1 MNYNT
6 IYQDLKMKVTYFQN
20 RFASDSAELKQ
31 KAAAAG
37 RTVALTEHTEFVW
50 SGFVNDVLDRSQWVT
65 FTANNAE
72 EYNNAKAQFDAV
84 VFAQMIEGTARSAK
98 NIIAHYAVV
107 LDIDDGITVK
117 EVQEDLSQ
125 YEYVMYSSGG
135 TGIKTGERFR
145 VILPIAKTLSADEWS
160 EWSESL
166 KKRFYYSD
174 ESFSK
179 SLQIQ
184 YLPQLNTIHAD
195 RFISYHNAGR
205 LLDVMA
211 DVQYVEPIAQYINP
225 VVPVTYQF
233 SDSEHQD
240 LLEAIINHNDGQL
253 EYEERRILGN
263 RLAALGVN
271 YYDLVRVLDRVG
283 RSGAT
288 HTGAE
293 IAAMANASY
302 GHIAGLR
309 KNLPAGYK
317 LPMPVI
323 VPQYISV
330 KPVISEQTQY
340 DYEIML
346 NGDQYLSDVA
356 DKFKVLN
363 GVNLLICDCG
373 VGKSWYWSKRT
384 DVIMVAP
391 LLSIVKQNTRD
402 GAEFNNIHDGVS
414 TYHQIE
420 KIMNDTDNHDKYKNM
435 TLVIDEAHGLY
446 LDSYRDNVN
455 QMVHKCFGLFKS
467 VVLMSGTI
475 RREYFCNLDVVNT
488 VRVRKVQPFNKV
500 LIRIQCEGDVVGTAI
515 KRINERQRKN
525 KMVILLNDKDDIKV
539 VRTKLID
546 IRSLEY
552 TADTKDTA
560 EVQAFLNSSVLGD
573 YNCLIGTNSI
583 VEGLNINDVLQNCEV
598 HVIGDCTPERIE
610 QVTNR
615 WRKCTGTIRTYHYTP
630 SVLVSGDLPEMDR
643 EITAQDYVD
652 VGTDSANAMN
662 RYVQLLG
669 DKQRKKYVNTY
680 RNENRMENV
689 YWNDET
695 KQFEVSFIK
704 IDYQMAN
711 NRFERSK
718 ASFNRYAQE
727 LTEYGFK
734 FTVPQRAV
742 RYAEVAEERAAVA
755 QDKKEQ
761 YQATID
767 LVISQV
773 HDRGWVV
780 ENDTPEA
787 QVQREFVEGFI
798 KRGLKRTDVVEY
810 LERLKANKEY
820 WQCLNVDMRNARNGN
835 SVLDLISR
843 ELPNH
848 LVTYGKDKKQ
858 GLTVQGKRE
867 LAEKI
872 ARFVLVER
880 FNGDVLQ
887 MRLGGWGSV
896 MKNDPQLDSNTYIN
910 AEAVDHLLDSQDKTP
925 DEILNRYITLGKSER
940 SRINGS
946 VERLTPVKYLS
957 LTGFEFESKNDVGT
971 ELADVIKAKKQPVPK
986 IETVVLNIEPAV
998 ITQSQQQSKL
1008 KNSIL
1013 NRRMF

>member
-1 MNYNT
+1 MNHNT
-6 IYQDLKMKVTYFQN
+6 IYQNQILKVTYFQN
-20 RFASDSAELKQ
+20 RFASDNTELKQ

-37 RTVALTEHTEFVW
+37 RTVASTFHTEFVW
-50 SGFVNDVLDRSQWVT
+50 SEFVEEVLDHSKWST
-65 FTANNAE
+65 FTANDAE
-72 EYNNAKAQFDAV
+72 QYNKAKAQFDAV

-98 NIIAHYAVV
+98 NVIAHYAVV

-125 YEYVMYSSGG
+125 YEYVLYSSGG
-135 TGIKTGERFR
+135 TGIKSGERFR
-145 VILPIAKTLSADEWS
+145 VVLPLAKTLSADEWS

-166 KKRFYYSD
+166 KHCFNYSD
-174 ESFSK
+174 ASFSK

-184 YLPQLNTIHAD
+184 YLPHLNTVHAD
-195 RFISYHNAGR
+195 KFISYHNAGR

-211 DVQYVEPIAQYINP
+211 DVQYVEPIAQYINS

-233 SDSEHQD
+233 TDTEHQD
-240 LLEAIINHNDGQL
+240 LLEAIINHNDGRL

-271 YYDLVRVLDRVG
+271 HYDMVRVLDRVG

-323 VPQYISV
+323 LPQYISV
-330 KPVISEQTQY
+330 KPVITEQTQY
-340 DYEIML
+340 DNEIML

-391 LLSIVKQNTRD
+391 LLSIVKQNTRE

-420 KIMNDTDNHDKYKNM
+420 KILNDTENHDKYKNM

-455 QMVHKCFGLFKS
+455 QLVHKCFALFKS

-488 VRVRKVQPFNKV
+488 VRVRKVQPFEKV
-500 LIRIQCEGDVVGTAI
+500 LTRVQCEGDVVGTAI
-515 KRINERQRKN
+515 KRINERQNKN

-539 VRTKLID
+539 VRSKLTG

-573 YNCLIGTNSI
+573 YDCLIGTNSI

-615 WRKCTGTIRTYHYTP
+615 WRKCTGTIRNYHYTP

-662 RYVQLLG
+662 RYIQLLG
-669 DKQRKKYVNTY
+669 DKQRKKYINTY

-711 NRFERSK
+711 NRFECSK

-742 RYAEVAEERAAVA
+742 RYADVAEERAAVA

-761 YQATID
+761 YRATID

-787 QVQREFVEGFI
+787 QIQREFVEGFI
-798 KRGLKRTDVVEY
+798 RRGLKRTDVVEY

-820 WQCLNVDMRNARNGN
+820 WQYLNDDMRNARNGN
-835 SVLDLISR
+835 SVLDLISH

-872 ARFVLVER
+872 ARFVLIER

-925 DEILNRYITLGKSER
+925 DEVLNRYITLGKSER
-940 SRINGS
+940 SRINGN

-957 LTGFEFESKNDVGT
+957 LTGFEFDSVNDQST
-971 ELADVIKAKKQPVPK
+971 ELADIIKTKKQSEDEIIVLSEEPVINK
-986 IETVVLNIEPAV
+986 LQE
-998 ITQSQQQSKL
+998 KL
-1008 KNSIL
+1008 KASIL
-1013 NRRMF
+1013 NRKVI

>member
-1 MNYNT
+1 MKYNT
-6 IYQDLKMKVTYFQN
+6 IYQNQKLKVTYFQN
-20 RFASDSAELKQ
+20 RFASDNAELKE
-31 KAAAAG
+31 KAIAEG
-37 RTVALTEHTEFVW
+37 RTVASTIHTEFDW
-50 SGFVNDVLDRSQWVT
+50 CDFVNDVLNRSSWT
-65 FTANNAE
+65 KFTANNAE
-72 EYNNAKAQFDAV
+72 EYNNAKVSFDAV
-84 VFAQMIEGTARSAK
+84 VFAEMVKDTARSAK
-98 NIIAHYAVV
+98 NVIAHYAVV

-125 YEYVMYSSGG
+125 YEYVLYSSGG
-135 TGIKTGERFR
+135 TGIKSGERFR
-145 VILPIAKTLSADEWS
+145 VVLPLTKTLSTDEWS

-166 KKRFYYSD
+166 KQRFHYSD
-174 ESFSK
+174 ASFSK

-184 YLPQLNTIHAD
+184 YLPQLNTVHTD
-195 RFISYHNAGR
+195 KFISHHNEGR

-225 VVPVTYQF
+225 VHPVSYEFT
-233 SDSEHQD
+233 DAEHQD

-253 EYEERRILGN
+253 EYEDRRILGN

-271 YYDLVRVLDRVG
+271 HYDMIRVLERVG

-323 VPQYISV
+323 LPQYISV
-330 KPVISEQTQY
+330 KPVVTEQTQY

-391 LLSIVKQNTRD
+391 LLSIVKQNTRA

-420 KIMNDTDNHDKYKNM
+420 KILNDTDNHDKYKNM

-446 LDSYRDNVN
+446 LDSYRDSVN
-455 QMVHKCFGLFKS
+455 QLVHKCFSLFKS

-488 VRVRKVQPFNKV
+488 VRVHKVQPFEKV
-500 LIRIQCEGDVVGTAI
+500 LTRIQCEGDVVGTAI
-515 KRINERQRKN
+515 KRINERQYKN

-539 VRTKLID
+539 VRSKLTG
-546 IRSLEY
+546 IRTLEY

-560 EVQAFLNSSVLGD
+560 EVQTFLNSSILGEQYD
-573 YNCLIGTNSI
+573 CLIGTNSI
-583 VEGLNINDVLQNCEV
+583 VEGLNVNDVLKNCEV

-630 SVLVSGDLPEMDR
+630 SVLVSGDLPEQGT

-652 VGTDSANAMN
+652 VGTDSAKAMN
-662 RYVQLLG
+662 RYIQLLG
-669 DKQRKKYVNTY
+669 DKQRKKYINTY

-711 NRFERSK
+711 NRFECSK
-718 ASFNRYAQE
+718 TNFNRYAQD

-742 RYAEVAEERAAVA
+742 LYAEVAEERAAVA

-761 YQATID
+761 YRATID

-780 ENDTPEA
+780 DNDTPEA

-798 KRGLKRTDVVEY
+798 RRGLKRTDVVEY
-810 LERLKANKEY
+810 LERLKTNKEY
-820 WQCLNVDMRNARNGN
+820 WRYLNEDMRNAHNGN
-835 SVLDLISR
+835 SVLDLITR

-848 LVTYGKDKKQ
+848 LVTYGKHKKQ

-887 MRLGGWGSV
+887 MRLGGWLSV

-925 DEILNRYITLGKSER
+925 DEVLNRYITLGKSER
-940 SRINGS
+940 SRINGN

-957 LTGFEFESKNDVGT
+957 LTGFEFESKNDQGT
-971 ELADVIKAKKQPVPK
+971 DLADVIKAKTQPVLDA
-986 IETVVLNIEPAV
+986 VVLNVDPAV
-998 ITQSQQQSKL
+998 ITQSKSTL
-1008 KNSIL
+1008 KSTIF
-1013 NRRMF
+1013 NRRMV

>member
-1 MNYNT
+1 MDLNT
-6 IYQDLKMKVTYFQN
+6 IYQNQNLKVTYFQN

-31 KAAAAG
+31 KAVAAG
-37 RTVALTEHTEFVW
+37 RTVALTEHTEFIW
-50 SGFVNDVLDRSQWVT
+50 SEFVSEVLDLSQWAT

-72 EYNNAKAQFDAV
+72 EYNKAKSRFDAV
-84 VFAQMIEGTARSAK
+84 VFAEMIKDTARSSK
-98 NIIAHYAVV
+98 NVIAHYAVV

-125 YEYVMYSSGG
+125 YEYVLYSSGG
-135 TGIKTGERFR
+135 TGIKSGERFR
-145 VILPIAKTLSADEWS
+145 IILPLAKILSADEWS

-184 YLPQLNTIHAD
+184 YLPQLNTVHAD
-195 RFISYHNAGR
+195 MFISYHNAGR

-211 DVQYVEPIAQYINP
+211 DVQYVESAAQYINP

-233 SDSEHQD
+233 TDTEHQD

-271 YYDLVRVLDRVG
+271 HFDMVRVLDRVG

-323 VPQYISV
+323 LPQYISV
-330 KPVISEQTQY
+330 KPVITEQKQY

-391 LLSIVKQNTRD
+391 LLSIVKQNTRE

-420 KIMNDTDNHDKYKNM
+420 KILNDIDYHDKYKIM

-446 LDSYRDNVN
+446 LDSYRDSVN
-455 QMVHKCFGLFKS
+455 QLVHKCFSLFKS

-488 VRVRKVQPFNKV
+488 VRVRKVQPFEKV
-500 LIRIQCEGDVVGTAI
+500 LTRIQCEGDVVGTAI
-515 KRINERQRKN
+515 KRINERQHKN

-539 VRTKLID
+539 VRSKLIG
-546 IRSLEY
+546 INSLEY

-560 EVQAFLNSSVLGD
+560 EVQEFLNSSVLGEQYD
-573 YNCLIGTNSI
+573 CLIGTNSI

-630 SVLVSGDLPEMDR
+630 SVLVSGDLPEQGT

-652 VGTDSANAMN
+652 VGTDSAKAMN
-662 RYVQLLG
+662 RYIQLLG
-669 DKQRKKYVNTY
+669 DKQRKKYINTY

-695 KQFEVSFIK
+695 KNFEVSFIK

-711 NRFERSK
+711 NRFECSK

-742 RYAEVAEERAAVA
+742 LYAEVAEERAAVA

-761 YQATID
+761 YRATID

-780 ENDTPEA
+780 FHDTPEA

-810 LERLKANKEY
+810 LNRLKDNKEY
-820 WQCLNVDMRNARNGN
+820 WRYLNDDMRNARNGN

-843 ELPNH
+843 ELPTH

-858 GLTVQGKRE
+858 GLTFQGKRE

-880 FNGDVLQ
+880 FNSDVLQ

-896 MKNDPQLDSNTYIN
+896 IENDPKLNSNTYIN
-910 AEAVDHLLDSQDKTP
+910 AEALDHLLDSQNKTP
-925 DEILNRYITLGKSER
+925 DEVLNRYITLGKSER

-957 LTGFEFESKNDVGT
+957 LTGFEFESKNNVGT
-971 ELADVIKAKKQPVPK
+971 DLAEVIKAKTQPVH
-986 IETVVLNIEPAV
+986 ETVVVNVEPMV
-998 ITQSQQQSKL
+998 STQSQQQSQL
-1008 KNSIL
+1008 KSSIL
-1013 NRRMF
+1013 NRRMI

>member
-1 MNYNT
+1 MNLNT
-6 IYQDLKMKVTYFQN
+6 IYQNQKLKVTYFQN
-20 RFASDSAELKQ
+20 RFASDKAELKQ
-31 KAAAAG
+31 KAAAEG
-37 RTVALTEHTEFVW
+37 RTVASTFHTEFDW
-50 SGFVNDVLDRSQWVT
+50 DEFVKEVLDRSKWAT
-65 FTANNAE
+65 FTASNPE
-72 EYNNAKAQFDAV
+72 QYNKAKEQFDAV
-84 VFAQMIEGTARSAK
+84 VFAQMIEGAARSAK
-98 NIIAHYAVV
+98 NVIAHYAVV

-125 YEYVMYSSGG
+125 YEYVLYSSGG
-135 TGIKTGERFR
+135 TGIRSGERFR
-145 VILPIAKTLSADEWS
+145 VVLPLTKTLSADEWS

-166 KKRFYYSD
+166 KQRFHYSD
-174 ESFSK
+174 ASFSK

-184 YLPQLNTIHAD
+184 YLPQLNTVHTD
-195 RFISYHNAGR
+195 KFISHHNEGR

-225 VVPVTYQF
+225 VHPVSYEFTYA
-233 SDSEHQD
+233 EHQD

-253 EYEERRILGN
+253 EYEDRRILGN

-271 YYDLVRVLDRVG
+271 QYDMIRVLEHVG

-323 VPQYISV
+323 LPQYISV
-330 KPVISEQTQY
+330 KPVVTEQTQY

-391 LLSIVKQNTRD
+391 LLSIVKQNTRA

-420 KIMNDTDNHDKYKNM
+420 KILNDTDNHDKYKNM

-446 LDSYRDNVN
+446 LDSYRDSVN
-455 QMVHKCFGLFKS
+455 QLVHKCFSLFKS

-475 RREYFCNLDVVNT
+475 RREYFCKLEVVNT
-488 VRVRKVQPFNKV
+488 VRVRKVQPFDKV
-500 LIRIQCEGDVVGTAI
+500 LTRIQCEGDIVGTAI
-515 KRINERQRKN
+515 KRINERQHTN

-539 VRTKLID
+539 VRSKLTG
-546 IRSLEY
+546 IRTLEY

-560 EVQAFLNSSVLGD
+560 EIQTFLNSSILGEQYD
-573 YNCLIGTNSI
+573 CLIGTNSI
-583 VEGLNINDVLQNCEV
+583 VEGLNVNDVLKNCEV

-630 SVLVSGDLPEMDR
+630 SVLVSGDLPEQGI

-652 VGTDSANAMN
+652 VGTDSAKAMN
-662 RYVQLLG
+662 RYIQLLG
-669 DKQRKKYVNTY
+669 DKQRKKYINTY

-711 NRFERSK
+711 NRFECSK
-718 ASFNRYAQE
+718 ANFNRYAQE

-742 RYAEVAEERAAVA
+742 LYAEVAEERAAVA

-761 YQATID
+761 YRATID

-780 ENDTPEA
+780 DNDTPEA

-798 KRGLKRTDVVEY
+798 RRGLKRTDVVEY

-820 WQCLNVDMRNARNGN
+820 WRYLNEDMGNAHNGN
-835 SVLDLISR
+835 SVLDLITR

-848 LVTYGKDKKQ
+848 LVTYGKHKKQ

-887 MRLGGWGSV
+887 MRLGGWLSV

-925 DEILNRYITLGKSER
+925 DEVLNRYITLGKSER
-940 SRINGS
+940 SRINGN

-957 LTGFEFESKNDVGT
+957 LTGFEFESKNDQGT
-971 ELADVIKAKKQPVPK
+971 DLADVIKAKTRPVFDA
-986 IETVVLNIEPAV
+986 VLLNVDPAV
-998 ITQSQQQSKL
+998 ITQSKSTL
-1008 KNSIL
+1008 KSTIF
-1013 NRRMF
+1013 NRRMI

>member
-6 IYQDLKMKVTYFQN
+6 IYQDLKMNVTYFQN

-31 KAAAAG
+31 KAVAAG
-37 RTVALTEHTEFVW
+37 RTVALTEHTEFDWPV
-50 SGFVNDVLDRSQWVT
+50 FVNEVLDRSQWAT
-65 FTANNAE
+65 FTSNNAE

-84 VFAQMIEGTARSAK
+84 VFAQMIEGVARSSK
-98 NIIAHYAVV
+98 NVIAHYAVV

-125 YEYVMYSSGG
+125 YEYVLYSSGG

-145 VILPIAKTLSADEWS
+145 VILPLAKTLNADEWS

-166 KKRFYYSD
+166 KNRFHYSD

-184 YLPQLNTIHAD
+184 YLPHLNTVHAD
-195 RFISYHNAGR
+195 KFISYHNAGR

-211 DVQYVEPIAQYINP
+211 DVQHVEPAAQYINP

-233 SDSEHQD
+233 SDTEHQD

-271 YYDLVRVLDRVG
+271 HYDMVRVLDRVG

-330 KPVISEQTQY
+330 KPVITEQTQY

-391 LLSIVKQNTRD
+391 LLSIVKQNTRK

-420 KIMNDTDNHDKYKNM
+420 KILNDTDNHDKYKNM
-435 TLVIDEAHGLY
+435 ILVIDEAHGLY

-455 QMVHKCFGLFKS
+455 QLVHKCFGLFKS

-475 RREYFCNLDVVNT
+475 RREYFCNLDVINT
-488 VRVRKVQPFNKV
+488 VRVRKVQPFEKV
-500 LIRIQCEGDVVGTAI
+500 LTRIQCEGDVVGTAI

-539 VRTKLID
+539 VRSKLID

-560 EVQAFLNSSVLGD
+560 EVQVFLNSSVLGD
-573 YNCLIGTNSI
+573 YDCLIGTNSI

-615 WRKCTGTIRTYHYTP
+615 WRKCTGTIRTYHYTQ

-652 VGTDSANAMN
+652 VGTDSANVMN
-662 RYVQLLG
+662 RYIQLLG

-780 ENDTPEA
+780 DNDTPEA

-820 WQCLNVDMRNARNGN
+820 WQYLNVDIRNARNGN
-835 SVLDLISR
+835 SVTEMIIS

-848 LVTYGKDKKQ
+848 LVTYGKNKKQ

-872 ARFVLVER
+872 VRFVLVER

-887 MRLGGWGSV
+887 MRLGGWLSL
-896 MKNDPQLDSNTYIN
+896 MRNDPPEDSKPFNN
-910 AEAVDHLLDSQDKTP
+910 SSSGGSFLNSKDQTP
-925 DEILNRYITLGKSER
+925 DEVLNRYITLGKSER

-957 LTGFEFESKNDVGT
+957 LTGFEFDSVNDQST
-971 ELADVIKAKKQPVPK
+971 DLAEVIRPKKQAVVVNEEPIVVPA
-986 IETVVLNIEPAV
+986 AV

-1008 KNSIL
+1008 KSSIS
-1013 NRRMF
+1013 NRRMI

>member
-1 MNYNT
+1 
-6 IYQDLKMKVTYFQN
+6 
-20 RFASDSAELKQ
+20 
-31 KAAAAG
+31 
-37 RTVALTEHTEFVW
+37 
-50 SGFVNDVLDRSQWVT
+50 
-65 FTANNAE
+65 
-72 EYNNAKAQFDAV
+72 
-84 VFAQMIEGTARSAK
+84 
-98 NIIAHYAVV
+98 
-107 LDIDDGITVK
+107 
-117 EVQEDLSQ
+117 
-125 YEYVMYSSGG
+125 
-135 TGIKTGERFR
+135 
-145 VILPIAKTLSADEWS
+145 
-160 EWSESL
+160 
-166 KKRFYYSD
+166 
-174 ESFSK
+174 
-179 SLQIQ
+179 
-184 YLPQLNTIHAD
+184 
-195 RFISYHNAGR
+195 
-205 LLDVMA
+205 
-211 DVQYVEPIAQYINP
+211 
-225 VVPVTYQF
+225 
-233 SDSEHQD
+233 
-240 LLEAIINHNDGQL
+240 
-253 EYEERRILGN
+253 
-263 RLAALGVN
+263 
-271 YYDLVRVLDRVG
+271 
-283 RSGAT
+283 
-288 HTGAE
+288 
-293 IAAMANASY
+293 MANASY

-317 LPMPVI
+317 LPMPAI
-323 VPQYISV
+323 LPQYISV
-330 KPVISEQTQY
+330 KPIITEQTQY

-363 GVNLLICDCG
+363 GMNLLICDCG

-391 LLSIVKQNTRD
+391 LLSIVKQNTRE

-420 KIMNDTDNHDKYKNM
+420 KTLNDTDNHVKYKSM

-446 LDSYRDNVN
+446 LDSYRDSVK
-455 QMVHKCFGLFKS
+455 QIVHKCFSLFKS

-475 RREYFCNLDVVNT
+475 RREYFCKLDVVNT
-488 VRVRKVQPFNKV
+488 VRVRKVQPFEKV
-500 LIRIQCEGDVVGTAI
+500 LTRIQCEGDVVGTAI

-525 KMVILLNDKDDIKV
+525 KIVILLNDKDDIKV
-539 VRTKLID
+539 IRYKLTD
-546 IRSLEY
+546 IRTLEY

-560 EVQAFLNSSVLGD
+560 EVQTFLNSSILGEQYD
-573 YNCLIGTNSI
+573 CLIGTNSI

-630 SVLVSGDLPEMDR
+630 SVLVSGDLPEQDT

-652 VGTDSANAMN
+652 VGTDSAKAMN
-662 RYVQLLG
+662 RYIQLLG
-669 DKQRKKYVNTY
+669 DKQRKKYINTY

-711 NRFERSK
+711 NRFECSK
-718 ASFNRYAQE
+718 ANFNRYAQE

-761 YQATID
+761 YRATID

-773 HDRGWVV
+773 HDRGWLVV
-780 ENDTPEA
+780 HDTPEA

-798 KRGLKRTDVVEY
+798 RRGLKRTDVVEY
-810 LERLKANKEY
+810 LARLKANKEY
-820 WQCLNVDMRNARNGN
+820 WRYLNEDMRNARNGN
-835 SVLDLISR
+835 SVLDLIIR

-848 LVTYGKDKKQ
+848 LVTYGKHKKQ
-858 GLTVQGKRE
+858 GLTVQGKRK

-872 ARFVLVER
+872 AHFVLVER

-896 MKNDPQLDSNTYIN
+896 IENGTPENSNTFN
-910 AEAVDHLLDSQDKTP
+910 NSSSGVPLLNNKDQTP
-925 DEILNRYITLGKSER
+925 DAVLNRYITIDKSVKP
-940 SRINGS
+940 RIAG
-946 VERLTPVKYLS
+946 VQMRITPVKYLS

>member
-6 IYQDLKMKVTYFQN
+6 IYQDLKMNVTYFQN

-31 KAAAAG
+31 KAVAAG
-37 RTVALTEHTEFVW
+37 RTVALTEHTEFDWPV
-50 SGFVNDVLDRSQWVT
+50 FVNEVLDRSQWAT
-65 FTANNAE
+65 FTANNTE
-72 EYNNAKAQFDAV
+72 EYNNAKARFDAV
-84 VFAQMIEGTARSAK
+84 VFAQMIEGVARSSK
-98 NIIAHYAVV
+98 NVIAHHAVV

-125 YEYVMYSSGG
+125 YEYVLYSSGG

-145 VILPIAKTLSADEWS
+145 VILPLAKTLSADEWS

-166 KKRFYYSD
+166 KNRFHYSD

-184 YLPQLNTIHAD
+184 YLPHLNTVHAD
-195 RFISYHNAGR
+195 KFISYHNAGR

-211 DVQYVEPIAQYINP
+211 DVQHVEPAAQYINP

-233 SDSEHQD
+233 SDTEHQD

-271 YYDLVRVLDRVG
+271 HYDMVRVLDRVG

-323 VPQYISV
+323 KPQYISV
-330 KPVISEQTQY
+330 KPVITEQTQY

-356 DKFKVLN
+356 DEFKVLN

-420 KIMNDTDNHDKYKNM
+420 KILNDTDNHDKYKNM
-435 TLVIDEAHGLY
+435 TLVIDESHGLY

-455 QMVHKCFGLFKS
+455 QLVHKCFGLFKS

-475 RREYFCNLDVVNT
+475 RREYFCNLDVINT
-488 VRVRKVQPFNKV
+488 VRVRKVQPFEKV
-500 LIRIQCEGDVVGTAI
+500 LTRIQCEGDVVGTAI

-539 VRTKLID
+539 VRSKLID

-573 YNCLIGTNSI
+573 YDCLIGTNSI

-652 VGTDSANAMN
+652 VGTDTANAMN

-767 LVISQV
+767 LVISQL

-780 ENDTPEA
+780 DNDTPEA

-810 LERLKANKEY
+810 LARLKANKEY
-820 WQCLNVDMRNARNGN
+820 WQYLNVDIRNARNGN
-835 SVLDLISR
+835 SVTEMIIR

-848 LVTYGKDKKQ
+848 LVSYGKDKKQ
-858 GLTVQGKRE
+858 GLTVEGKRE
-867 LAEKI
+867 LAEKV

-887 MRLGGWGSV
+887 MRLGGWLSV
-896 MKNDPQLDSNTYIN
+896 MENDPTVDEKTYIN
-910 AEAVDHLLDSQDKTP
+910 GSTVGSFLNTRNETP
-925 DEILNRYITLGKSER
+925 DAVLNRYITLGKSER

-957 LTGFEFESKNDVGT
+957 LTGFEFESKYDQGN
-971 ELADVIKAKKQPVPK
+971 ELADVIKAKKQPVP
-986 IETVVLNIEPAV
+986 EVEPVVLNVEPAV

-1013 NRRMF
+1013 NRRMI

>member
-6 IYQDLKMKVTYFQN
+6 IYQDLKMNVTYFQN

-31 KAAAAG
+31 KAVAAG
-37 RTVALTEHTEFVW
+37 RTVALTEHTEFDWPV
-50 SGFVNDVLDRSQWVT
+50 FVNEVLDRSQWAT

-72 EYNNAKAQFDAV
+72 EYNNAKARFDAV
-84 VFAQMIEGTARSAK
+84 VFAQMIEGVARSSK
-98 NIIAHYAVV
+98 NVIAHHAVV

-125 YEYVMYSSGG
+125 YEYVLYSSGG

-145 VILPIAKTLSADEWS
+145 VILPLAKTLSADEWS

-166 KKRFYYSD
+166 KNRFHYSD

-184 YLPQLNTIHAD
+184 YLPHLNTVHAD
-195 RFISYHNAGR
+195 KFISYHNAGR

-211 DVQYVEPIAQYINP
+211 DVQHVEPAAQYINP

-233 SDSEHQD
+233 SDTEHQD

-271 YYDLVRVLDRVG
+271 HYDMVRVLDRVG

-330 KPVISEQTQY
+330 KPVITEQTQY
-340 DYEIML
+340 DYEIIL

-356 DKFKVLN
+356 YEFKVLN

-420 KIMNDTDNHDKYKNM
+420 KILNDTDNHDKYKNM
-435 TLVIDEAHGLY
+435 TLVIDESHGLY

-455 QMVHKCFGLFKS
+455 QLVHKCFGLFKS

-475 RREYFCNLDVVNT
+475 RREYFCNLDVINT
-488 VRVRKVQPFNKV
+488 VRVRKVQPFEKV
-500 LIRIQCEGDVVGTAI
+500 LTRIQCEGDVVGTAI

-525 KMVILLNDKDDIKV
+525 KMVILLNDKGDIKV
-539 VRTKLID
+539 VRSKLID

-560 EVQAFLNSSVLGD
+560 EVQTFLNSSVLGD
-573 YNCLIGTNSI
+573 YDCLIGTNSI

-630 SVLVSGDLPEMDR
+630 SVLVSGDLPEMDM

-652 VGTDSANAMN
+652 VGNDAANVMN
-662 RYVQLLG
+662 RYIQLLG

-695 KQFEVSFIK
+695 KRFEVSFIK

-711 NRFERSK
+711 NRFECSK

-798 KRGLKRTDVVEY
+798 RRGLKRTDVVEY
-810 LERLKANKEY
+810 LARLKANKEY
-820 WQCLNVDMRNARNGN
+820 WRYLNDDIRNARNGN

-872 ARFVLVER
+872 VRFVLVER

-887 MRLGGWGSV
+887 MCLGGWGSV
-896 MKNDPQLDSNTYIN
+896 IENDPKLNSNTYIN
-910 AEAVDHLLDSQDKTP
+910 AEALDHLLDSQNKTP
-925 DEILNRYITLGKSER
+925 DEVLNRYITLGKSER

-957 LTGFEFESKNDVGT
+957 LTGFEFESKHDQGT
-971 ELADVIKAKKQPVPK
+971 DLAEVIKAKKQYLPEAVVLNAEPVV
-986 IETVVLNIEPAV
+986 IETVSVV
-998 ITQSQQQSKL
+998 TQSQL
-1008 KNSIL
+1008 KSSIL
-1013 NRRMF
+1013 KRRMF

>member
-6 IYQDLKMKVTYFQN
+6 IYQVLKLKVTYFQN
-20 RFASDSAELKQ
+20 RFASDSAEIKE

-37 RTVALTEHTEFVW
+37 RTVALTEHTEFIW
-50 SGFVNDVLDRSQWVT
+50 PEFVNEVLDRSQWAT
-65 FTANNAE
+65 FTANNSE
-72 EYNNAKAQFDAV
+72 EYNNAKARFDAV
-84 VFAQMIEGTARSAK
+84 VFAQMIEGVARSSK
-98 NIIAHYAVV
+98 NVIAHHAVV

-117 EVQEDLSQ
+117 EVIADLCQ
-125 YEYVMYSSGG
+125 YEYVLYSSGG

-145 VILPIAKTLSADEWS
+145 VVLPLAKTLSADEWS

-166 KKRFYYSD
+166 KQRFHYSD

-184 YLPQLNTIHAD
+184 YLPQLNTVHAD
-195 RFISYHNAGR
+195 KFISYHNTGR

-211 DVQYVEPIAQYINP
+211 DVQYVQPAAHYINP
-225 VVPVTYQF
+225 IVPVTYQF
-233 SDSEHQD
+233 TDNEHSE
-240 LLEAIINHNDGQL
+240 LLEALITHNDGQL

-271 YYDLVRVLDRVG
+271 HYDMVRVLDRVG

-309 KNLPAGYK
+309 KNLPTGYK

-323 VPQYISV
+323 QAAYMSV
-330 KPVISEQTQY
+330 KPVITEQTQY
-340 DYEIML
+340 DYEITL

-391 LLSIVKQNTRD
+391 LLSIVKQNTRE

-420 KIMNDTDNHDKYKNM
+420 KILNDTDNHDKYKNM

-446 LDSYRDNVN
+446 LDSYRDSVN
-455 QMVHKCFGLFKS
+455 QLVHKCFGLFKS

-475 RREYFCNLDVVNT
+475 RRDYFCNLDVINT
-488 VRVRKVQPFNKV
+488 VRVRKVQPFDKV
-500 LIRIQCEGDVVGTAI
+500 LTRVQCEGDVVGTAI
-515 KRINERQRKN
+515 KRINERQHKN
-525 KMVILLNDKDDIKV
+525 KMVILLNDKDYIKV
-539 VRTKLID
+539 VRSKLAG
-546 IRSLEY
+546 IRTLKY

-560 EVQAFLNSSVLGD
+560 EVQAFLNSSVLGEQYD
-573 YNCLIGTNSI
+573 CLIGTNSI
-583 VEGLNINDVLQNCEV
+583 VEGLNINDVLQNCEI

-615 WRKCTGTIRTYHYTP
+615 WRKCTGTIRTFHYTP
-630 SVLVSGDLPEMDR
+630 SVLISGDLPELDR
-643 EITAQDYVD
+643 QITAQDYVD

-662 RYVQLLG
+662 RYIQLLG

-695 KQFEVSFIK
+695 KRFEVSFIK

-718 ASFNRYAQE
+718 VDFNRYAQE

-734 FTVPQRAV
+734 FTVPQHAV

-780 ENDTPEA
+780 GHDTPEA
-787 QVQREFVEGFI
+787 EVQREFVEGFI

-820 WQCLNVDMRNARNGN
+820 WQYLNEDMRNARNGN
-835 SVLDLISR
+835 SVLDLILR

-848 LVTYGKDKKQ
+848 LEIYSKDKKQ

-872 ARFVLVER
+872 VRFVLVER
-880 FNGDVLQ
+880 FNGDVMQ

-896 MKNDPQLDSNTYIN
+896 IENDPKLNSNTYIN
-910 AEAVDHLLDSQDKTP
+910 AEALDHLLDSQNKTP
-925 DEILNRYITLGKSER
+925 NEVLSRYITLGKSER
-940 SRINGS
+940 IRIHGR
-946 VERLTPVKYLS
+946 VERITPVKYLS
-957 LTGFEFESKNDVGT
+957 LTVFKFDSKINQSA
-971 ELADVIKAKKQPVPK
+971 ELADIIKTKKQPEDEV
-986 IETVVLNIEPAV
+986 IVLSEEPV
-998 ITQSQQQSKL
+998 INKLQAKL
-1008 KNSIL
+1008 KTSIL
-1013 NRRMF
+1013 NRKVI